1 MRPARVTARAGGLAL
16 AVTIVLSAVAA
27 TTPAQAGPMKG
38 VRAQQ
43 AVGQADPAQADG
55 VEGGPARVDAAQG
68 AQPQDTDGSGRSDA
82 ADNATYK
89 IIPYVIA
96 DPELA
101 AHTGRLVREL
111 RRHGDL
117 DRFGIQPATSDG
129 PSPISSVHARQDP
142 VSGPDQRSA
151 PAAAS
156 DQPASYVT
164 DSGRFPNGSKPDD
177 IYDYAT
183 LRECDDNASHASDDA
198 GWIKNRFSYC
208 QKHTVLL
215 SAYECSVFP
224 PQCHLTGVWDARNTL
239 IGEGKVGGWVFAGE
253 PNWRYA
259 EFFLD
264 VDVRRSTGVFNA
276 PGSTL
281 RVSMECA
288 GTYVSPADGV
298 DESDAC
304 VPGPDS
310 STTRPPK
317 RWRQDDTTEFA
328 LGSAALTPSRAR
340 GEQVATG
347 EFHLEYL
354 SRIPGY
360 AFNPT
365 SDSPHGGM
373 RFDSAVYLRGNRG
386 SVFDRAVPGF
396 AYSLSDN
403 DVAGVAAH
411 IFDAR
416 VRPDTTVPQRD
427 GKTLHGATAGD
438 PVHRIVKSKNTA
450 TKRRVRANR
459 RVVRAICTSP
469 SMPPK
474 PSDGGPFDCDEYSF
488 ASTYEGAA
496 RYRYD
501 GDQYRDHFSVRWVNA
516 KVNQEAGRRLAAWYG
531 TDRILNEEDFFV
543 PISN

>member
-1 MRPARVTARAGGLAL
+1 MSHDPFRPARVTARAGGLAL
-16 AVTIVLSAVAA
+16 AVTVALAVVAA
-27 TTPAQAGPMKG
+27 VTPAQAAPTLE
-38 VRAQQ
+38 VRPQQ
-43 AVGQADPAQADG
+43 AAGQADPVA
-55 VEGGPARVDAAQG
+55 GGPARVDAARG
-68 AQPQDTDGSGRSDA
+68 AQAHDADGSGRTGA
-82 ADNATYK
+82 AGPTTHK
-89 IIPYVIA
+89 IVPDVIA
-96 DPELA
+96 DSQLGT
-101 AHTGRLVREL
+101 HTGRLVREL

-117 DRFGIQPATSDG
+117 DRFGIQPATSEG
-129 PSPISSVHARQDP
+129 PSTISSAHVA
-142 VSGPDQRSA
+142 SGPEARGAA
-151 PAAAS
+151 PTAA
-156 DQPASYVT
+156 DPPVSYVT

-177 IYDYAT
+177 IYEYAT
-183 LRECDDNASHASDDA
+183 LQQCDDHADQAADDL

-224 PQCHLTGVWDARNTL
+224 PNCRLTGVWDARNTL

-264 VDVRRSTGVFNA
+264 VDVRRSTGVFNT

-298 DESDAC
+298 DEDDAC

-317 RWRQDDTTEFA
+317 RWRQQDTAEFA

-360 AFNPT
+360 PLN
-365 SDSPHGGM
+365 SSYDSPDGGM

-403 DVAGVAAH
+403 DVAGVGAH

-416 VRPDTTVPQRD
+416 TRPDTTVPQHD
-427 GKTLHGATAGD
+427 GKTLHGATAAD
-438 PVHRIVKSKNTA
+438 PLHRLVKSKNAA

-459 RVVRAICTSP
+459 RVVRAFCTSP
-469 SMPPK
+469 GMPPK
-474 PSDGGPFDCDEYSF
+474 PRDGGPFDCDEYSF

-496 RYRYD
+496 RHRYD
-501 GDQYRDHFSVRWVNA
+501 GDQYREHYSVRWVNA

-531 TDRILNEEDFFV
+531 TDRLLDEEDFFV